1 MKVDQ
6 NLWAHAKWEKEFVP
20 GLKPHLCFLFGSRFT
35 LELDFKRATEQLR
48 SVYPGANLI
57 TVSTA
62 GNIINDSLIDDAIVA
77 TCIELEKTS
86 IRTGSFT
93 LGDEEDEILGARIA
107 DFFNSED
114 LCYLVLFSASGV
126 NAGNILKGINSV
138 YKGRVPVSGGVAGDD
153 TRFEKTLVGVNE
165 KVSTEQLVG
174 VGFYGKDLIV
184 SHGSKGGWDK
194 FGPIRKVTKAEGNL
208 LFELD
213 HEPVLDLYK
222 KYLGDKAKDLPASGL
237 LFPMCIIED
246 ETKEP
251 IVRGIQ
257 NIDESKNAL
266 LLYGDIEEGQ
276 NIQLMRANF
285 DELITGASNSAKE
298 TFEVNKG
305 EPELALLI
313 SCVARRMVLGQ
324 MTEEELL
331 ETKKIFGPKT
341 ALCGFYSYSE
351 LSPVLGD
358 NTCHLHNQTMTI
370 TTFLEK

>member
-6 NLWAHAKWEKEFVP
+6 NLWAHAKWDKEFVP
-20 GLKPHLCFLFGSRFT
+20 GLRPHLCLLFGSRLT
-35 LELDFKRATEQLR
+35 IELDFKRATEQLR
-48 SVYPGANLI
+48 SVYPGANLV

-62 GNIINDSLIDDAIVA
+62 GNIMNDSLIDDAIVA
-77 TCIELEKTS
+77 TCIELEKTR

-93 LGDEEDEILGARIA
+93 LGDEEDEILGARVA
-107 DFFNSED
+107 AFFDSDD
-114 LCYLVLFSASGV
+114 LSYLMLFSTSGV

-138 YKGRVPVSGGVAGDD
+138 YKGKVPVSGGVAGDD
-153 TRFEKTLVGVNE
+153 ARFEKTLVGINEEVNAD
-165 KVSTEQLVG
+165 QIVG
-174 VGFYGKDLIV
+174 VVFYGTDLIV

-246 ETKEP
+246 ETREP

-276 NIQLMRANF
+276 NVQLMRANF
-285 DELITGASNSAKE
+285 DELITGASNSARE

-313 SCVARRMVLGQ
+313 SCVARRIVLGQ

-370 TTFLEK
+370 TTFREK